1 MTGGGIKMLYIWLWN
16 IFVFLLYGAD
26 KLCAVKNKRR
36 VPEACLL
43 LASAAAGGIGAL
55 SAMVMFRHKT
65 KKTLFRIMVPVS
77 LIITEI
83 VVLIFDKHMIV

>member
-1 MTGGGIKMLYIWLWN
+1 MLYIWLWN
-16 IFVFLLYGAD
+16 IFVFLLYGID
-26 KLCAVKNKRR
+26 KLCAIKKKRR

-43 LASAAAGGIGAL
+43 LASVLAGGIGAL
-55 SAMVMFRHKT
+55 SAMVIFRHKT
-65 KKTLFRIMVPVS
+65 KKTLFRITVPVS